1 MTRAAKASFSDASLG
16 GPKLSEVY
24 GFVGSITTI
33 VFTVI
38 FIVWA
43 YVPDHCLH
51 SIGFYHYPNRYWA
64 LAVPTYVT
72 VIIVLAIIFYI
83 AANFVATPPPTSL
96 DIMFGK
102 IDFLS
107 FCLHYEFSRELLSGV
122 PSTDGDEHS
131 IEPISDIG
139 IDRINNIMFDSL

>member
-96 DIMFGK
+96 DIMF
-102 IDFLS
+102 D
-107 FCLHYEFSRELLSGV
+107 EFSRELLSGV

>member
-51 SIGFYHYPNRYWA
+51 SIGFYHYPNRLLYWA

-96 DIMFGK
+96 DIMF
-102 IDFLS
+102 D
-107 FCLHYEFSRELLSGV
+107 EFSRELLSGV